1 MISISACASTYID
14 INLKDLNRIVWKR
27 GETRGKCFC
36 NSFLGATNNASQTDR
51 PGSPV
56 CVGFAAASYW
66 LWLATM
72 TVLSFDFRRNHPH
85 SVAMIDPTNPRIW
98 KDAAVAGVLF
108 AVVWVL
114 DAILGL
120 LMGV

>member
-1 MISISACASTYID
+1 MF
-14 INLKDLNRIVWKR
+14 LEFFFR
-27 GETRGKCFC
+27 GQKQREP
-36 NSFLGATNNASQTDR
+36 DR
-51 PGSPV
+51 SD
-56 CVGFAAASYW
+56 W
-66 LWLATM
+66 LETM